1 MAEVRINK
9 QGNSVLVGTLI
20 PVGSRNEVDNIK
32 GVSHFLE
39 HMMFKGT
46 KNRTKNELTRAVERY
61 GAEFNAWTSEEHTF
75 YYMTISNKYYK
86 IAREII
92 DDMVHNSV
100 FPAEEVDKER
110 EVIIQELQ
118 MYEDNPQSAL
128 FSEAQ
133 KEIFSKGSGLHIP
146 IIGTRETLAK
156 ISRET
161 LVNYYNSNYNK
172 KVKIEVGDVEEAR
185 NTIILPKNF
194 SKESL
199 AYSKEDKVIQRPGI
213 NQANM
218 VLTGL
223 IHKENSRDNQ
233 TLSLL
238 SGVLN
243 GFQGRLFQTIREEN
257 HLVYHCGFYTQVFSC
272 GTIQY
277 WVYAALN
284 SDKIDKAKTL
294 IKQELTRTVTE
305 DEYSFAKDKVLGSH
319 DLELDGKRA
328 IGKVLIDSIINQED
342 YEDVLT
348 KYKDINISLSQ
359 LNNFIKRADFNNSKL
374 VAIVP
379 A

>member
-257 HLVYHCGFYTQVFSC
+257 HLVYHCDFYTQVFSC